1 MTNQTPNGLFVC
13 VSNAGKAVM
22 AQHLMRHI
30 AGDSITALSAGT
42 NANARVNGSL
52 GVCGDAV
59 VSSTAVIFRRPDEAI
74 SAISQRVVPML
85 DLRGKRAR
93 L

>member
-1 MTNQTPNGLFVC
+1 
-13 VSNAGKAVM
+13 
-22 AQHLMRHI
+22 
-30 AGDSITALSAGT
+30 
-42 NANARVNGSL
+42 L